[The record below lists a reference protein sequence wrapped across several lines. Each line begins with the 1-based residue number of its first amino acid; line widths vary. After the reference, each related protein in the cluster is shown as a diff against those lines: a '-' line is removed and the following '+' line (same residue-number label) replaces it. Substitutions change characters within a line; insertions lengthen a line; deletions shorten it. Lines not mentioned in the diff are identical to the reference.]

1 MAVKLIYAL
10 LFFIFTIM
18 FASSEDKTLAIGN
31 PVPNVTALDHNNNEF
46 DFGANLSD
54 GVSVVF
60 FYPKAH
66 TPGCTLQACSMR
78 DAFTVLHEKGIQVLG
93 VSSDS
98 PKSQKSF
105 KEKYSLPYTLISD
118 KSGSV
123 AKAFGKGKWSRQAY
137 IFHETK
143 LVWKDTKGSTSK
155 QGDEAIAALKSLGL
169 I

>member
-1 MAVKLIYAL
+1 
-10 LFFIFTIM
+10 M
-18 FASSEDKTLAIGN
+18 FASSKNKILSIGDSL
-31 PVPNVTALDHNNNEF
+31 PRVVALDHENNEF
-46 DFGANLSD
+46 DFEENLSD
-54 GVSVVF
+54 NVSVVF

-78 DAFTVLHEKGIQVLG
+78 DAFKTLHEKGIKVLG

-118 KSGSV
+118 RNGAV
-123 AKAFGKGKWSRQAY
+123 ADAFGKSRWSRQAY
-137 IFHETK
+137 IFNGDK
-143 LVWKDTKGSTSK
+143 LIWKDTKGATSK
-155 QGDEAIAALKSLGL
+155 QGEEAIAALSSLGL

>member
-1 MAVKLIYAL
+1 
-10 LFFIFTIM
+10 M
-18 FASSEDKTLAIGN
+18 FASSKNKILSIGDSL
-31 PVPNVTALDHNNNEF
+31 PRVVALDHENNEF
-46 DFGANLSD
+46 DFEENLSD
-54 GVSVVF
+54 NVSVVF

-78 DAFTVLHEKGIQVLG
+78 DAFKTLHEKGILVLG

-118 KSGSV
+118 RNGSV
-123 AKAFGKGKWSRQAY
+123 ADAFGKSRWSRQAY
-137 IFHETK
+137 IFNGDK
-143 LVWKDTKGSTSK
+143 LIWKDTKGATSK
-155 QGDEAIAALKSLGL
+155 QGEEAIAALSSLGL

>member
-1 MAVKLIYAL
+1 
-10 LFFIFTIM
+10 M
-18 FASSEDKTLAIGN
+18 FASSKNKILSIGDSL
-31 PVPNVTALDHNNNEF
+31 PRVVALDHENNEF
-46 DFGANLSD
+46 DFEENLSD
-54 GVSVVF
+54 KVSVVF

-78 DAFTVLHEKGIQVLG
+78 DAFKTLHEKGIKVLG

-118 KSGSV
+118 RNGAV
-123 AKAFGKGKWSRQAY
+123 ADAFGKSRWSRQAY
-137 IFHETK
+137 IFNGDK
-143 LVWKDTKGSTSK
+143 LIWKDTKGATSK
-155 QGDEAIAALKSLGL
+155 QGEEAIAALSSLGL

>member
-1 MAVKLIYAL
+1 
-10 LFFIFTIM
+10 M
-18 FASSEDKTLAIGN
+18 FASSEDKTLAIGD
-31 PVPNVTALDHNNNEF
+31 PIPGVIALDHDNQAF
-46 DFGANLSD
+46 DFEVNLSD
-54 GVSVVF
+54 TVSVVF

-78 DAFTVLHEKGIQVLG
+78 DAFTVLHKKGIQVLG

-118 KSGSV
+118 KSGAV

-137 IFHETK
+137 IFNETK
-143 LVWKDTKGSTSK
+143 LVWKDTKGATSK
-155 QGDEAIAALKSLGL
+155 QGDKAISALESLGL

>member
-1 MAVKLIYAL
+1 
-10 LFFIFTIM
+10 M
-18 FASSEDKTLAIGN
+18 FASSKNKILSIGDSL
-31 PVPNVTALDHNNNEF
+31 PRVVALDHENNEF
-46 DFGANLSD
+46 DFEENLSD
-54 GVSVVF
+54 SVSVVF

-78 DAFTVLHEKGIQVLG
+78 DAFKTLHEKGIQVLG

-118 KSGSV
+118 RNGSV
-123 AKAFGKGKWSRQAY
+123 ADAFGKSRWSRQAY
-137 IFHETK
+137 IFNGDK
-143 LVWKDTKGSTSK
+143 LIWKDTKGATSK
-155 QGDEAIAALKSLGL
+155 QGEEAIAALRSLGL